1 MTHRVR
7 SRIVVAMALVAAV
20 AAAPWAAPH
29 DPIAQDLLAALAGP
43 SLAHPIGTDALG
55 RDVASRLLAGAPA
68 SLGLAGA
75 AVALSA
81 VLGTALGMIAA
92 AGGAW
97 LRAAILRVADM
108 MLAFPG
114 LLLALLLSGLF
125 GGGVWPVM
133 IGLQVTQWPQF
144 ARLAEA
150 VATGELMETHVE
162 AARLAGF
169 SRRWVLAVHVLPP
182 VMRQV
187 LPLAV
192 LGFGSGVATVSALGF
207 LGLGLQPPAPE
218 WGSMIAEGVPH
229 LHEAVLPALAPAAAV
244 FLSILA
250 AARLSHAFGEAS
262 PGTTVSE
269 VTP

>member
-1 MTHRVR
+1 MTRR
-7 SRIVVAMALVAAV
+7 SRCRIVIAVLLLVAVAV
-20 AAAPWAAPH
+20 APWLVPY
-29 DPIAQDLLAALAGP
+29 DPIEQDLLGALAGP
-43 SLAHPIGTDALG
+43 SLAHPFGTDALG
-55 RDVASRLLAGAPA
+55 RDVAARLMTAAPA

-75 AVALSA
+75 AVAISA
-81 VLGTALGMIAA
+81 VLGTLLGVVAA
-92 AGGAW
+92 AGGPVLGAVI
-97 LRAAILRVADM
+97 LRAADM

-125 GGGVWPVM
+125 GGGVWPVL
-133 IGLQVTQWPQF
+133 IGLQMTQWPQF

-150 VATGELMETHVE
+150 VATGELLETHVE

-169 SRRWVLAVHVLPP
+169 PRHWILGVHVLPA

-218 WGSMIAEGVPH
+218 WGAMIAEGVPH
-229 LHEAVLPALAPAAAV
+229 LHEALFPALAPAAAV

-250 AARLSHAFGEAS
+250 AARLSRAFADGGPA
-262 PGTTVSE
+262 PVAAE
-269 VTP
+269 VAP